1 MSDYLRNL
9 SDFDE
14 EEILEGLK
22 EWVLVESPS
31 FDRAGVNRMMDLAE
45 AAMVGLGTE
54 VHRTPGSDGFGDV
67 VTARTPWG
75 GEGPGILVLGHL
87 DTVHPVGTLDGPLP
101 YRREGDK
108 VFGPGIYDMKGG
120 VYLAYYALR
129 QILRA
134 GQETPL
140 PITFMF
146 IPDEEI
152 GSPTTRALIEVEA
165 LKNRYVLV
173 PEPEQERGSLITG
186 RWAFSRFRL
195 HARGRP
201 AHAGATLD
209 QGRSAIR
216 EMAQQ
221 VLRIEGLSE
230 PEENTTLSV
239 GVINGGTFVN
249 VVPLECHAE
258 VLAVVS
264 SEEALER
271 VCARM
276 LALEPIEPDVEFRVE
291 QGPIRPLFE
300 PSEEGLSLYR
310 MAADVARDI
319 GLELG
324 HGSFGGGSDGNF
336 TGALGVPTLDGLG
349 PSGNDFHTHNEHVLA
364 SSLVPRSRLLA
375 GLFLSLR

>member
-45 AAMVGLGTE
+45 AAMVGLGTK
-54 VHRTPGSDGFGDV
+54 VHRTPGSDGFGDM

-87 DTVHPVGTLDGPLP
+87 DTVHPVGTLEGPLP

-120 VYLAYYALR
+120 VYLAYHALR
-129 QILRA
+129 QIRRA

-140 PITFMF
+140 PMTFMF
-146 IPDEEI
+146 IPDEEV
-152 GSPTTRALIEVEA
+152 GSPTTRALIEAEA
-165 LKNRYVLV
+165 LKSRYVLV
-173 PEPEQERGSLITG
+173 PEPEQDRGNLITG
-186 RWAFSRFRL
+186 RWAFARFRL
-195 HARGRP
+195 YARGRP
-201 AHAGATLD
+201 AHAGATLN

-216 EMAQQ
+216 EMVQQ
-221 VLRIEGLSE
+221 VLRIEGFSV

-258 VLAVVS
+258 VLAVMS

-276 LALEPIEPDVEFRVE
+276 LALDSIEPDIEFRVE

-300 PSEEGLSLYR
+300 PSEEVLALFH
-310 MAADVARDI
+310 MAVDVAREI
-319 GLELG
+319 GFELG

-336 TGALGVPTLDGLG
+336 TGALGIPTLDGLG
-349 PSGNDFHTHNEHVLA
+349 ASGNDFHTHNEHILA
-364 SSLVPRSRLLA
+364 SSMVPRSRLLA
-375 GLFLSLR
+375 GLFLNLR